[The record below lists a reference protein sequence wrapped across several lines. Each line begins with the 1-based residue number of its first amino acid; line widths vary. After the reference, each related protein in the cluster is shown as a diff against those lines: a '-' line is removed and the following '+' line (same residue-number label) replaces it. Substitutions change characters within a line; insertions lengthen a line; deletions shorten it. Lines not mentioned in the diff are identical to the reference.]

1 MTSNNKS
8 KNKPVIDT
16 SRFNELLNQPQEV
29 QAFAQPK
36 QVEIQSHSIV
46 CVAPTRTEK
55 TDGKPT
61 LINLDNELLDLLDK
75 HTNGSRVAII
85 NKLAKYA
92 IRDLLA
98 KNITI
103 K

>member
-1 MTSNNKS
+1 MTST

-16 SRFNELLNQPQEV
+16 SRFTELLNQPQEV
-29 QAFAQPK
+29 PAFAQPDK
-36 QVEIQSHSIV
+36 VEIQSHSIV

-55 TDGKPT
+55 ADGKPT
-61 LINLDNELLDLLDK
+61 LINIDNELLGLLEK
-75 HTNGSRVAII
+75 HTNGSRTAII